1 MQNTA
6 RIVRRSC
13 RATHAYNVSA
23 ALCSAFSTTATH
35 AAASGSFASY
45 DTILDQLSS
54 PKHVK
59 ESKTIGSSK
68 QQRIIKVVD
77 QGPSQSRGLQARQD
91 AVERQLKQSPA
102 SKEEPLP
109 KEGPSPKEEPSPKD
123 EPSPI
128 EQTRNDRKAH
138 VSIRKVGKL
147 RRNHSKEN
155 RVVDRQG
162 GSDEQ
167 NALSSNRSTKPV
179 HVDDEARQRCL
190 SRLENEQPKAVSAA
204 EQTAGDWISA
214 MHWIAKTVVS
224 ISKDKTFNWRDRQ
237 LVRQVRRLLDYDAI
251 SLPPISTPVQQ
262 AMPLPWALSADQ
274 ISKMQPME
282 VLDEEIKRFAVWAQP
297 SPAEQLARQAV
308 VDQTLQFINQKLDQ
322 RDIKLQAEIF
332 GSEST
337 GLALAAS
344 DIDIRIFDASSSDDE
359 GRYSS
364 LNSPMR
370 QLLVDMRNSG
380 EYICTTFRFAKF
392 PIINAQHRAT
402 GIDIQIVSAPSTVR
416 QQGVTEQYLAEMP
429 LLKDLYL
436 VTRMM
441 LGQRNLVDVFNG
453 GIGSYGLFIML
464 AGALKRRRSHPPTS
478 AGEQLLQFM
487 EMYGQKLDYTRF
499 GLTVNTT
506 QPAKLFLKHQHL
518 SQQQAY
524 IRAAH
529 RRGDDVRAGQWAICT
544 TRQLQHYLLCLQDP
558 ADPTNDLGRKSN
570 GIKFIQGTCGALAEE
585 LRSGLAGIEK
595 GSGFG
600 GSLLEPVV
608 GRCHE
613 VLAAQRQ
620 RVSDFGREVGD
631 DKDGR
636 QTDASGTAEHDR
648 ECTNEA
654 AEVMLDGDERVVS
667 VAMAF

>member
-6 RIVRRSC
+6 RIVRQTC

-68 QQRIIKVVD
+68 QQRITKVVD

-91 AVERQLKQSPA
+91 AVERQLKQSPP
-102 SKEEPLP
+102 SKEEPL
-109 KEGPSPKEEPSPKD
+109 PKD

-128 EQTRNDRKAH
+128 EETRNDQKAH

-155 RVVDRQG
+155 RVVGRQD

-179 HVDDEARQRCL
+179 HVDDEARQRCV
-190 SRLENEQPKAVSAA
+190 SRLKNEQPKAVSAA
-204 EQTAGDWISA
+204 EQTAGGWISA

-224 ISKDKTFNWRDRQ
+224 ITKDKGFNWRDRQ
-237 LVRQVRRLLDYDAI
+237 LVRQVRHLLDYDAI
-251 SLPPISTPVQQ
+251 SLPPTSTPVQQ
-262 AMPLPWALSADQ
+262 AMPLPWALSAEQ

-322 RDIKLQAEIF
+322 REIKLQTEIF

-364 LNSPMR
+364 LNGPMR

-402 GIDIQIVSAPSTVR
+402 GIDIQIVSAPSTAR
-416 QQGVTEQYLAEMP
+416 QKGVTDRYLAEMP
-429 LLKDLYL
+429 RLKDLYL
-436 VTRMM
+436 VTRTM

-453 GIGSYGLFIML
+453 GIGSYGLFVML
-464 AGALKRRRSHPPTS
+464 AGALKRRQSHPPTS

-487 EMYGQKLDYTRF
+487 EMYGQKLDYARY

-506 QPAKLFLKHQHL
+506 QPSKTFLKHHPKHLHL
-518 SQQQAY
+518 SHQQAH
-524 IRAAH
+524 IRATH
-529 RRGDDVRAGQWAICT
+529 RRGDDIRAGQWAICT

-570 GIKFIQGTCGALAEE
+570 GIKFIQGTCGALGEK
-585 LRSGLAGIEK
+585 LRSGLASIEK
-595 GSGFG
+595 GSDFG

-613 VLAAQRQ
+613 GLAAQRE
-620 RVSDFGREVGD
+620 RLSEFGREVGGE
-631 DKDGR
+631 KAGR
-636 QTDASGTAEHDR
+636 QFDESGVADEDSGSTNGVTRGTHDR
-648 ECTNEA
+648 KDSIPQ
-654 AEVMLDGDERVVS
+654 M
-667 VAMAF
+667 AMTS